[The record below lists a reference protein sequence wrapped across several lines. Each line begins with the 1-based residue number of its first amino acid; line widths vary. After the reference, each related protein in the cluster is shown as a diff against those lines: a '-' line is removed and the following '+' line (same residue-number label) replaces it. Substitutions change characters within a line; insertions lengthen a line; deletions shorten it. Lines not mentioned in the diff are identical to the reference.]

1 MAGCQAYIYTVY
13 SCMSYL
19 LKYIKIKVY
28 IQSTYIKIE
37 TFHVR
42 NANPWFTKL
51 ADGFKLKLYHHILWQ
66 KKVHHNDNYLKD
78 NVQSRMLNSMVPGGG
93 YIIYIIANV
102 SIKIGNFLCSILDHS
117 MFKLY
122 MKYNLLGKGVSKNEP
137 QITTNNISCYLYF
150 IYIH

>member
-66 KKVHHNDNYLKD
+66 KKAHHNDNYLKD
-78 NVQSRMLNSMVPGGG
+78 NV
-93 YIIYIIANV
+93 
-102 SIKIGNFLCSILDHS
+102 
-117 MFKLY
+117 
-122 MKYNLLGKGVSKNEP
+122 
-137 QITTNNISCYLYF
+137 
-150 IYIH
+150 